1 MNKILVAVD
10 GSEKS
15 RGAVEKA
22 VELASCLN
30 ADITLITVVAD
41 INQVI
46 DIAEASTHAAI
57 HRGLKEREAQEK
69 NLEKQGQQVLDE
81 AGKILTEA
89 DLEFDTLLRKGD
101 PADVICDVAEEENY
115 ELIILADKGLGGV
128 KRFFLGSISDKVV
141 RYATTSV
148 LVVK

>member
-22 VELASCLN
+22 VEFASCMK

-81 AGKILTEA
+81 AGQILTEA
-89 DLEFDTLLRKGD
+89 ELEYDTLLRKGD

-115 ELIILADKGLGGV
+115 DLIILADKGLGGV

>member
-10 GSEKS
+10 GSERS
-15 RGAVEKA
+15 RGAVEKT
-22 VELASCLN
+22 VELASCLE

-81 AGKILTEA
+81 AGQILTEA
-89 DLEFDTLLRKGD
+89 DLEYDTLLRKGD
-101 PADVICDVAEEENY
+101 PADVICDIAEEEGY
-115 ELIILADKGLGGV
+115 DLIILADKGLGGV

>member
-1 MNKILVAVD
+1 MNKILLAVD

-15 RGAVEKA
+15 KHAVEET
-22 VELASCLN
+22 VELVNNISAE
-30 ADITLITVVAD
+30 ITLLTVVAD

-57 HRGLKEREAQEK
+57 HRGLKERKAQEE
-69 NLEKQGQQVLDE
+69 NLEKQGQRLLEE
-81 AGKILTEA
+81 AGEILTAAGLNYETK
-89 DLEFDTLLRKGD
+89 LGKGD
-101 PADVICDVAEEENY
+101 PAEVICRIAEEEGFD
-115 ELIILADKGLGGV
+115 LIILADKGLGGV

-141 RYATTSV
+141 RHAKTSV